1 MPAPKAENRVAIP
14 LDLPGG
20 LRFPPDGLQV
30 EASGRAMG
38 VDWTL
43 KATSPPDLPVE
54 ALTRAVQASLDAVVA
69 QMSTWEPD
77 ADVSRFNAAP
87 AGTWRAAPED
97 FAEVLACA
105 LDMAQLSDGAFD
117 PTIGRLTD
125 LWGFG
130 PPGPVAGPPAAA
142 ALEAARAVSGWR
154 RLEFDVKARRI
165 RQPGGLALDFSGIAK
180 GYGVDAAAEALGR
193 LGLAHF
199 LLEVGGELRG
209 EGVKPDGSPWWVA
222 LEHLPGEAANQ
233 APIVV
238 ALCGASVATSG
249 DYRRYMLHEGQ
260 RLAHTID
267 PRTGRPSESGVAC
280 ASVVHPQCMRADAW
294 CTLLSVLEPEEG
306 LALCHARQ
314 IAARLLVRTKRGL
327 EERLSPAFQA
337 LLEEP

>member
-1 MPAPKAENRVAIP
+1 MLTPTAENRVAIP
-14 LDLPGG
+14 LDLPEG
-20 LRFPPDGLQV
+20 LRFPPEGLQV

-43 KATSPPDLPVE
+43 KAISPADLPVE

-69 QMSTWEPD
+69 QMSTWEPE
-77 ADVSRFNAAP
+77 ADISRFNTAP
-87 AGTWRAAPED
+87 AETWRALPED
-97 FAEVLACA
+97 FAEVLGCA
-105 LDMAQLSDGAFD
+105 LEMARLSDGAFD

-130 PPGPVAGPPAAA
+130 PPGPVKAPPSAEDLRAAQTFAG
-142 ALEAARAVSGWR
+142 WT
-154 RLEFDVKARRI
+154 RLDFDAKARRV

-180 GYGVDAAAEALGR
+180 GFGVDAAAEALGL
-193 LGLAHF
+193 LGLRHF
-199 LLEVGGELRG
+199 LLEIGGELRG
-209 EGVKPDGSPWWVA
+209 EGIKPDGSPWWVA

-233 APIVV
+233 SPIVV

-306 LALCHARQ
+306 LALCETRD

-337 LLEEP
+337 LLDEA